1 MAGPTRW
8 CRFRNPEG
16 HVLWGREEGD
26 EIVVLSQDPFHGGRE
41 TGRRVRRVEAAVLV
55 PVLPSKV
62 VAVGLNYRAHI
73 AENVS
78 GRAVNVVP
86 DEPVIFLKPSTSV
99 IGPGEPIVYPR
110 GVERLDE
117 EAELGIVIKDR
128 TRNVSRDEAPR
139 HILGYTCVNDV
150 SARDYQKKDTQWTRG
165 KGFDTFCPLG
175 PYVVCGLDPLDL
187 EVAAFVN
194 GERKQHSRTS
204 MMIFDIYDLVSFI
217 SRVMTLLPGDVIATG
232 TPEGVSPLKPGDTVS
247 IVIQGVGELFNPVI
261 AG

>member
-1 MAGPTRW
+1 MSEIIRW
-8 CRFRNPEG
+8 CRCETRDRQA
-16 HVLWGREEGD
+16 HWGRVEGSQW
-26 EIVVLSQDPFHGGRE
+26 VVLSGSPFSAARE
-41 TGRRVRRVEAAVLV
+41 SGERLSLSEVRFL
-55 PVLPSKV
+55 PPCTPSKV

-86 DEPVIFLKPSTSV
+86 EEPVVFLKPSTSV
-99 IGPGEPIVYPR
+99 IGPGEDIVHPA

-117 EAELGIVIKDR
+117 EAELGVVIRDR
-128 TRNVSRDEAPR
+128 IHRISREEAPS

-175 PYVVCGLDPLDL
+175 PCIVSGIDPLDL

-204 MMIFDIYDLVSFI
+204 RMIFDVYSLVSFVSGI
-217 SRVMTLLPGDVIATG
+217 MTLLPGDVIATG
-232 TPEGVSPLKPGDTVS
+232 TPEGVSPMRPGDEVS
-247 IVIQGVGELFNPVI
+247 IVVEQVGTLTNRVV
-261 AG
+261 AR